1 MIEFKEYIAFLSTNG
16 LLGLGKVE
24 NPKTG
29 KKSKNLKLV
38 KFTIDILELLEKKT
52 EGNLTE
58 EEEEILANTLNN
70 LRENYKKEKE
80 AE

>member
-38 KFTIDILELLEKKT
+38 KFTIDILELLEEKT

-58 EEEEILANTLNN
+58 EEKEVLNNTLNN
-70 LRENYKKEKE
+70 LKNNYEQEKNN
-80 AE
+80 